1 MTTKEIYRQNIMIH
15 WFPGHMHKATKELK
29 KIIGQIDIAIEVVDA
44 RCPDA
49 SSNPTL
55 NEIAQGKPIIK
66 ILSKID
72 LADPKVTQ
80 EWMQYFQGKAIA
92 LNTLQDK
99 QSVNKI
105 VTLARKLAPNRGTM
119 LKPIRMVVFGIP
131 NVGKS
136 TLINALAKRKIA
148 KTGNEPAVTKQQ
160 QKILL
165 DKGVFVMDTPGIMFP
180 SPKSDTCGYKLGAI
194 GCIRDTAMD
203 YPLTAHYL
211 IEFLTQSYPSIL
223 HSRYGCNDIPL
234 DDVETALEVIG
245 KTLGQYSV
253 HQVAEK
259 MVLDFR
265 TTRMGKLSL
274 ETPQSVA
281 DEKKRLAEMAVEKD
295 EELPQ

>member
-1 MTTKEIYRQNIMIH
+1 MIH

-29 KIIGQIDIAIEVVDA
+29 KVIGQIDVAIEVVDA

-49 SSNPTL
+49 SANPTL
-55 NEIAQGKPIIK
+55 TEIANGKPVIK

-72 LADPKVTQ
+72 LADPKVTK
-80 EWMQYFQGKAIA
+80 EWLVHYQGKAIT

-99 QSVNKI
+99 QSVQKI
-105 VTLARKLAPNRGTM
+105 VNLARKLVPNRGTI

-165 DKGVFVMDTPGIMFP
+165 DKGVFIMDTPGIMFP
-180 SPKSDTCGYKLGAI
+180 SPKSDVCGYKLGAI

-211 IEFLTQSYPSIL
+211 IEYIVKQYPSL
-223 HSRYGCNDIPL
+223 LAKRYGIDEQINN
-234 DDVETALEVIG
+234 DVEHGLAKIG
-245 KTLGQYSV
+245 DAIGQYNT
-253 HQVAEK
+253 HQSAEK
-259 MVLDFR
+259 LVLDFR
-265 TTRMGKLSL
+265 NARIGKLSL

-281 DEKKRLAEMAVEKD
+281 EEQAYLALLATQDDVKTNK
-295 EELPQ
+295 